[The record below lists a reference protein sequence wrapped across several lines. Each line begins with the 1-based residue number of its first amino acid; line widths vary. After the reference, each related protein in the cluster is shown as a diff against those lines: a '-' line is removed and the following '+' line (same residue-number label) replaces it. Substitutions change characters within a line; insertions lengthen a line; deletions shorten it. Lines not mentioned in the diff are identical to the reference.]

1 MAYYLQQ
8 SGQNLVVSK
17 EIQVL
22 FSTDRF
28 EIVNLR
34 KNTKETRTFPNKI
47 NDFVYQ
53 PDAKSDIY
61 ELRVY
66 LFDTYLPLDRVYFN
80 IDNLSK
86 TKEELPPQE
95 KRQFVEKKKEVKIKT
110 TKTKVE
116 SLKSEFQK
124 KVKEIVENVLE

>member
-8 SGQNLVVSK
+8 DGQNLVVSK

-28 EIVNLR
+28 EIVNLG

-66 LFDTYLPLDRVYFN
+66 LFDTYLPLDRVHFN

-86 TKEELPPQE
+86 TKEEIPPQE

>member
-17 EIQVL
+17 EIQFL

-28 EIVNLR
+28 EIVNLG
-34 KNTKETRTFPNKI
+34 KNTKETRSFPNKI
-47 NDFVYQ
+47 NDVVYQ
-53 PDAKSDIY
+53 PEAKSGLY

-66 LFDTYLPLDRVYFN
+66 LFETYVPIDRVYFN
-80 IDNLSK
+80 MEKLDK
-86 TKEELPPQE
+86 TKEELSLQI
-95 KRQFVEKKKEVKIKT
+95 KRQFVERKKEVKIKT

-116 SLKSEFQK
+116 SLKNEFQK

>member
-22 FSTDRF
+22 FSSDRF
-28 EIVNLR
+28 EIVNLG

-86 TKEELPPQE
+86 TKEEIPPQE

>member
-8 SGQNLVVSK
+8 NGQNLVVSK

-28 EIVNLR
+28 EIVNLG

-86 TKEELPPQE
+86 TKEEIPPQE

>member
-28 EIVNLR
+28 EIVNLG

-86 TKEELPPQE
+86 TKEEIPPQE

-116 SLKSEFQK
+116 SLKIEFQK

>member
-8 SGQNLVVSK
+8 NGQNLVVSK

-28 EIVNLR
+28 EIVNLG

-53 PDAKSDIY
+53 PDAKSDLY

-86 TKEELPPQE
+86 TKEEIPPQE

>member
-28 EIVNLR
+28 EIVNLG

-86 TKEELPPQE
+86 TKEEIPPQE

>member
-8 SGQNLVVSK
+8 DGQNLVVSK

-28 EIVNLR
+28 EIVNLG

-86 TKEELPPQE
+86 TKEEIPPQE

>member
-28 EIVNLR
+28 EIVNVN
-34 KNTKETRTFPNKI
+34 KNTKETRSFPNKI
-47 NDFVYQ
+47 NDVVYQ
-53 PDAKSDIY
+53 PEIKSGLY

-66 LFDTYLPLDRVYFN
+66 LFETYIPIDRVYFN
-80 IDNLSK
+80 DENISK
-86 TKEELPPQE
+86 TKEELPEQT
-95 KRQFVEKKKEVKIKT
+95 KRQLVEAKKEVKVKK
-110 TKTKVE
+110 TKTAVE